1 MQGCPGDAKMPV
13 LQKLRKESASVQLLR
28 DCVRAAM
35 HREPSV
41 TSSTTACKRE
51 EREEKLGKA
60 GDILSEE
67 RERRRERTGA
77 CRLFYAAPPGVRL
90 HNEHDSLPQRAAQLP
105 SPP

>member
-1 MQGCPGDAKMPV
+1 M
-13 LQKLRKESASVQLLR
+13 
-28 DCVRAAM
+28 
-35 HREPSV
+35 

>member
-1 MQGCPGDAKMPV
+1 M
-13 LQKLRKESASVQLLR
+13 QLLR

-90 HNEHDSLPQRAAQLP
+90 HNEHVSLPQRAAQLP